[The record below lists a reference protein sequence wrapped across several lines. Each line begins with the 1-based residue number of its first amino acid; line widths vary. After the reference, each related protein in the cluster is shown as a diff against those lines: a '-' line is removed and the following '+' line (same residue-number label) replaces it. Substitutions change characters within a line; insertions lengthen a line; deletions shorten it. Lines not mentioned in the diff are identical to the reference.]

1 MTEVWKSG
9 DKERLQQSINR
20 NRPSFPAMMFMGIM
34 DVMMFSSMMSF
45 MGPAMS
51 IFMPDISMYNSPLQ
65 TQEMMEATRDMM
77 WEEVTWVIRILATT
91 LAVLTSTFEQGL
103 NYRFKRD

>member
-45 MGPAMS
+45 MGLAMS
-51 IFMPDISMYNSPLQ
+51 IFMPDISMYNSPPADTGNDGGDTGHDVGGGDLGHS
-65 TQEMMEATRDMM
+65 DFGHDFGGFD
-77 WEEVTWVIRILATT
+77 IN
-91 LAVLTSTFEQGL
+91 F
-103 NYRFKRD
+103 